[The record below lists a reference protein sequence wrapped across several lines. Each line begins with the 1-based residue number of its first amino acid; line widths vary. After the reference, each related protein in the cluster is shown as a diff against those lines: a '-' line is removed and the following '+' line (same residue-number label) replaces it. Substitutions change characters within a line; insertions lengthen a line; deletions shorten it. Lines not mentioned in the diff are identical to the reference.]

1 MHGYRDIGMFDNSY
15 STKSFGGSGNCQ
27 VNVNCPEGADWQDE
41 KNAVALI
48 LVNGVRWCSGSL
60 IINSCMDDRAYFLTA
75 DHCLGPVDADEITNP
90 NLFQWSFYWHYESP
104 ECANPSTQPPILA
117 TSGAVVV
124 ANNHQTDFALL
135 ELIEHPRDKTGVN
148 PYFLG
153 WDRSGN
159 AGTGGVGIHHPRG
172 DLKKISTYSG
182 TPTNSTCL
190 GGVNHL
196 FWQTGFD
203 ATQNGHSIPEPGSSG
218 SPLINSDSRVIGQ
231 LWGPGNC
238 PAELCN
244 TAPELEVVSY
254 GKFDVS
260 WTGSNHADVRR
271 RLDHW
276 LHPGGGT
283 APSTMD
289 GKGYT
294 AISGP
299 DFLCSTNTFTLQ
311 NTLAGSTVSWS
322 ASPAGMA
329 GISGSGNSVN
339 LTPQG
344 NGQVT
349 LTATISTDCGDVEV
363 QKTFVT
369 ATGPIPTSAISLEPF
384 ESSPYVCPNQTFGFH
399 PGPNEPWYQ
408 YEVQVVN
415 GHYTEVNHGYFW
427 IHFNNYIPSPP
438 YPLVYDAGV
447 SVRIHNGCSWS
458 DWKPVS
464 MYTEP
469 SCAGGGCEL
478 CFLTF
483 PNPADEEL
491 QVHWNP
497 QVKRTA
503 GDDPGFDVQFY
514 DQRGKILFSQSGIS
528 EKISLETRKF
538 KNGFY
543 YLHIRYKEGLIRRQI
558 RVER

>member
-1 MHGYRDIGMFDNSY
+1 MSYCALQNVGVNFNLGFGLQPGNVIRNS
-15 STKSFGGSGNCQ
+15 
-27 VNVNCPEGADWQDE
+27 
-41 KNAVALI
+41 
-48 LVNGVRWCSGSL
+48 
-60 IINSCMDDRAYFLTA
+60 
-75 DHCLGPVDADEITNP
+75 
-90 NLFQWSFYWHYESP
+90 
-104 ECANPSTQPPILA
+104 
-117 TSGAVVV
+117 V
-124 ANNHQTDFALL
+124 ANAN
-135 ELIEHPRDKTGVN
+135 
-148 PYFLG
+148 
-153 WDRSGN
+153 
-159 AGTGGVGIHHPRG
+159 
-172 DLKKISTYSG
+172 
-182 TPTNSTCL
+182 CL
-190 GGVNHL
+190 CECVS
-196 FWQTGFD
+196 
-203 ATQNGHSIPEPGSSG
+203 AT
-218 SPLINSDSRVIGQ
+218 
-231 LWGPGNC
+231 
-238 PAELCN
+238 
-244 TAPELEVVSY
+244 
-254 GKFDVS
+254 
-260 WTGSNHADVRR
+260 
-271 RLDHW
+271 
-276 LHPGGGT
+276 
-283 APSTMD
+283 
-289 GKGYT
+289 
-294 AISGP
+294 ISGP

-311 NTLAGSTVSWS
+311 NSPVGSTVSWS
-322 ASPAGMA
+322 ASPAGMV

-349 LTATISTDCGDVEV
+349 LTATITTDCGDVEV
-363 QKTFVT
+363 HKTFVT

-384 ESSPYVCPNQTFGFH
+384 ESSPYVCPDQTFGFH

-415 GHYTEVNHGYFW
+415 GHYTEVSHGYFW

-438 YPLVYDAGV
+438 YPPVYDAGV

-469 SCAGGGCEL
+469 SCPGGGGCEL

-491 QVHWNP
+491 QIQWNP

-528 EKISLETRKF
+528 EKISLDTRKF

-543 YLHIRYKEGLIRRQI
+543 YLHIRYKDALIRRQI